1 MNKLFWLIYIQPLY
15 RVVVFMILAAV
26 LWGYLGNREQGSRR
40 WRILNAAVFAGIAAV
55 IFYMTV
61 CARGEETAEAVLVPF
76 QNFREAREQPEL
88 YRSMLMNV
96 LLFFPIGLSLP
107 FVLGKWKLSY
117 LSHRIGNKR
126 ISLGVPVVCLT
137 IVTHIINRIEPAE
150 DKGQYIV
157 AQRFCLITLK
167 YISCKFIC
175 FKWLTMLR
183 YNFNISIR

>member
-1 MNKLFWLIYIQPLY
+1 MNKLFWLIYIQPLH
-15 RVVVFMILAAV
+15 RIMIFMILAAV

-96 LLFFPIGLSLP
+96 LLFFPTKKGTESIHAHRRYLQNPEEHKERTRAKLCLVRSFYFP
-107 FVLGKWKLSY
+107 FSQSKIASFSMV
-117 LSHRIGNKR
+117 R
-126 ISLGVPVVCLT
+126 
-137 IVTHIINRIEPAE
+137 
-150 DKGQYIV
+150 
-157 AQRFCLITLK
+157 
-167 YISCKFIC
+167 
-175 FKWLTMLR
+175 
-183 YNFNISIR
+183 

>member
-1 MNKLFWLIYIQPLY
+1 MNKLFWLIYIQPLH
-15 RVVVFMILAAV
+15 RIIIFMILAAV

-76 QNFREAREQPEL
+76 QSFREAREQPEL

-107 FVLGKWKLSY
+107 FVLGKWKLS
-117 LSHRIGNKR
+117 
-126 ISLGVPVVCLT
+126 VPVTVVLACLFSAG
-137 IVTHIINRIEPAE
+137 IEYL
-150 DKGQYIV
+150 QYRYGLGRCEVDDVIMN
-157 AQRFCLITLK
+157 ALGALLGCSARW
-167 YISCKFIC
+167 ISHSWKR
-175 FKWLTMLR
+175 K
-183 YNFNISIR
+183 

>member
-1 MNKLFWLIYIQPLY
+1 MNKLFWLIYIQPLH
-15 RVVVFMILAAV
+15 RIMIFMILAAV

-96 LLFFPIGLSLP
+96 LLFFPSGCPCRSC
-107 FVLGKWKLSY
+107 W
-117 LSHRIGNKR
+117 GNGSCPSPSR
-126 ISLGVPVVCLT
+126 SCWRAFLRRELNICST
-137 IVTHIINRIEPAE
+137 VTVWE
-150 DKGQYIV
+150 D
-157 AQRFCLITLK
+157 ARWTT
-167 YISCKFIC
+167 S
-175 FKWLTMLR
+175 
-183 YNFNISIR
+183 S

>member
-1 MNKLFWLIYIQPLY
+1 MNKLFWLIYIQPLH
-15 RVVVFMILAAV
+15 RIMIFMILAAV

-96 LLFFPIGLSLP
+96 LLFSPSGCPCHSC
-107 FVLGKWKLSY
+107 W
-117 LSHRIGNKR
+117 GNGSCPSPSR
-126 ISLGVPVVCLT
+126 SCWRAFFRRELNICST
-137 IVTHIINRIEPAE
+137 VTVWE
-150 DKGQYIV
+150 D
-157 AQRFCLITLK
+157 ARWTT
-167 YISCKFIC
+167 S
-175 FKWLTMLR
+175 
-183 YNFNISIR
+183 S

>member
-1 MNKLFWLIYIQPLY
+1 
-15 RVVVFMILAAV
+15 MILAAV

-107 FVLGKWKLSY
+107 FVLGKWKLSVPVTVVLACLSSAGIEY
-117 LSHRIGNKR
+117 LQYRY
-126 ISLGVPVVCLT
+126 SLGRCEADDV
-137 IVTHIINRIEPAE
+137 IMN
-150 DKGQYIV
+150 
-157 AQRFCLITLK
+157 TLGALLGCSARW
-167 YISCKFIC
+167 ISHGWKR
-175 FKWLTMLR
+175 K
-183 YNFNISIR
+183 

>member
-1 MNKLFWLIYIQPLY
+1 MNKLFWLIYIQPLH
-15 RVVVFMILAAV
+15 RIMIFMILAAV

-96 LLFFPIGLSLP
+96 LLFFP
-107 FVLGKWKLSY
+107 
-117 LSHRIGNKR
+117 HRAVPAVRAGEMEAVR
-126 ISLGVPVVCLT
+126 PRHGRAGVPFFGG
-137 IVTHIINRIEPAE
+137 N
-150 DKGQYIV
+150 
-157 AQRFCLITLK
+157 
-167 YISCKFIC
+167 
-175 FKWLTMLR
+175 
-183 YNFNISIR
+183 